1 MSGLSNE
8 DLGGQ
13 ILGLLFSLCIAA
25 LFIVWVFNTPPI
37 IRFGITGVNVIIIVF
52 WVVSSIHKKYKL
64 RKVRAN
70 QIKKY
75 TSLKKLE

>member
-1 MSGLSNE
+1 MSGLTNE

-25 LFIVWVFNTPPI
+25 LFIVWVINTPPI

-52 WVVSSIHKKYKL
+52 WVVSSIHKKSKL

-70 QIKKY
+70 QIKDHVTINKH
-75 TSLKKLE
+75 